1 MVSQKRMSAGTVKFK
16 PRAMKNSA
24 KVMRKTGKSFR
35 TRLRQLKLMN
45 CPAIATAAIIGT
57 VPSPNK
63 AMNAA
68 PM

>member
-1 MVSQKRMSAGTVKFK
+1 
-16 PRAMKNSA
+16 
-24 KVMRKTGKSFR
+24 MRKTGKSFR

-68 PM
+68 PCAALPDVTAPATAM